1 MTAVLLDV
9 LIYGA
14 STAIGLGALTMV
26 GRYYGRPPPPPQQP
40 KDEPTKEE

>member
-1 MTAVLLDV
+1 MSVLLLDV

-26 GRYYGRPPPPPQQP
+26 GRYYGRTPPPPKPPEPP
-40 KDEPTKEE
+40 KDE

>member
-1 MTAVLLDV
+1 MSALLLDV

-26 GRYYGRPPPPPQQP
+26 GRYYGRTPPPPKPPEPP
-40 KDEPTKEE
+40 KDEQ

>member
-1 MTAVLLDV
+1 MSALLLDV

-26 GRYYGRPPPPPQQP
+26 GRYYGGTPPPPKPPEPP
-40 KDEPTKEE
+40 KDE

>member
-1 MTAVLLDV
+1 MSALLLDV

-26 GRYYGRPPPPPQQP
+26 GRYYGRTPPAPKPPEPP
-40 KDEPTKEE
+40 KDE